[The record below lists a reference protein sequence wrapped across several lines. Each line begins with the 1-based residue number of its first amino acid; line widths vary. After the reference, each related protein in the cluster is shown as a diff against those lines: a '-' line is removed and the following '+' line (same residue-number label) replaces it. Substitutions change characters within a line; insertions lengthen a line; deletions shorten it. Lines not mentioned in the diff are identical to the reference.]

1 MDLEKAE
8 DVEVDVCLSCRGVWL
23 DADELQGLKEVP
35 EDGFEKDEAAKAE
48 ERWEEYVHGSKNSK
62 LSKFFGRLKR

>member
-35 EDGFEKDEAAKAE
+35 EDGFDADEDAKAQ
-48 ERWEEYVHGSKNSK
+48 ERWEEFVHNSKNNK
-62 LSKFFGRLKR
+62 LGRFFGFLKR